1 MQQELVQGALVQLA
15 PQWQPAPLP
24 MFLIWHARYQKDPA
38 HRWLREQ
45 IEASVGADER
55 IEAEARAK
63 VWEDRYPVGK
73 VKAAGD

>member
-1 MQQELVQGALVQLA
+1 MWYILA
-15 PQWQPAPLP
+15 RES
-24 MFLIWHARYQKDPA
+24 ARPEENPEIFA
-38 HRWLREQ
+38 RAEQ
-45 IEASVGADER
+45 IEASVGACER

>member
-1 MQQELVQGALVQLA
+1 MSIAALALWDRGLHPEAEAVA
-15 PQWQPAPLP
+15 VRA
-24 MFLIWHARYQKDPA
+24 
-38 HRWLREQ
+38 EQ